1 MVCSQVNFERL
12 ADAAVASFGES
23 EARDWADYSERASLH
38 GPVGLQRK
46 PGELL
51 YTTPLGVG
59 VSKGRSG
66 HGWGRPDAAFWCCY
80 GTGVEAL
87 ARLRDGVFWRLPA
100 GSAVP
105 GTDQHADVDT
115 VYVARVTTSASAV
128 WEERGGLTVTVRVAP
143 FGTDPKSGKD
153 QKSRQ
158 TTLAS
163 VAAISVRSGKGA
175 KSSKP
180 TSIRVKLPRWSSGGS
195 ERSTTSC
202 ALNGE
207 RVRCDDVSAGWCDV
221 RREWSQTVSFF
232 LSSYG
237 QLE

>member
-1 MVCSQVNFERL
+1 M
-12 ADAAVASFGES
+12 
-23 EARDWADYSERASLH
+23 
-38 GPVGLQRK
+38 
-46 PGELL
+46 
-51 YTTPLGVG
+51 
-59 VSKGRSG
+59 
-66 HGWGRPDAAFWCCY
+66 
-80 GTGVEAL
+80 

-105 GTDQHADVDT
+105 GTDHETMLTDVDT

-128 WEERGGLTVTVRVAP
+128 WEERGGLTVTVRVDP
-143 FGTDPKSGKD
+143 FGTLDPKSGKD
-153 QKSRQ
+153 PKSRRA
-158 TTLAS
+158 TFAS

-180 TSIRVKLPRWSSGGS
+180 TSIRVKLPRWSVSGSGS
-195 ERSTTSC
+195 STACT
-202 ALNGE
+202 LNGE

-232 LSSYG
+232 LLSYG